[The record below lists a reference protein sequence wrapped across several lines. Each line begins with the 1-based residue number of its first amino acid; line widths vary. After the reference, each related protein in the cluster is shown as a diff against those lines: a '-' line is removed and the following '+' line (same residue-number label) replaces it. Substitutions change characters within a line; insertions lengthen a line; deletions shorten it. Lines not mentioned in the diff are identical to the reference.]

1 MLPRV
6 CWGMYGCRLVA
17 FNNGFYLVDNLLA
30 TLAVHL
36 GIHADGDHVFV
47 GRVAFEVDGG
57 GVFAEGL
64 HTPRLRFLFLLIS
77 SSSSMVSYFGSAR
90 SCISSPE

>member
-30 TLAVHL
+30 TLAAHL
-36 GIHADGDHVFV
+36 GIFCML
-47 GRVAFEVDGG
+47 FIL
-57 GVFAEGL
+57 GL
-64 HTPRLRFLFLLIS
+64 YP
-77 SSSSMVSYFGSAR
+77 
-90 SCISSPE
+90 

>member
-1 MLPRV
+1 MRGVAGGYWSLV
-6 CWGMYGCRLVA
+6 TDFTSSMICWQRSRDILV
-17 FNNGFYLVDNLLA
+17 FVP
-30 TLAVHL
+30 T
-36 GIHADGDHVFV
+36 V

-57 GVFAEGL
+57 GVLAEGL

-90 SCISSPE
+90 SCISSSE